1 MESGGAWG
9 NGFAYSLDLNLTTRV
24 SWPFYDLGTFTV
36 VPLLWNTSAG
46 LDQEKVFQVVRARAH
61 WNADEDQRRAA
72 TAHAVATQQWQCATG
87 PLRRLSQPDRG
98 ELDLGWALAQYER
111 QQGACFYT
119 GVALALSGDASSG
132 TTPFVLS
139 IERLDD
145 RGEYTQENTVF
156 VAAEFNCGNGVQ
168 MSRELA
174 VLLYG
179 PLR

>member
-98 ELDLGWALAQYER
+98 ELDLGWALSQYMYEL
-111 QQGACFYT
+111 QEGACFYT
-119 GVALALSGDASSG
+119 RGSQHAECLRGLSEG
-132 TTPFVLS
+132 
-139 IERLDD
+139 
-145 RGEYTQENTVF
+145 
-156 VAAEFNCGNGVQ
+156 AAH
-168 MSRELA
+168 
-174 VLLYG
+174 
-179 PLR
+179 